1 MTLIRWFQR
10 SRELLLFR
18 ILFYKYFFLKQ
29 IFSISKPYLYKGIF
43 FEKIFSS
50 TNALQLF
57 LSQTFYLQR
66 VQTKFIAYYYRLLYY
81 FTLVFSFNNLSL
93 VFFGIKKEI
102 KYVKQIFKFIR
113 FLNKIFIKILSLNLF
128 FKLLLII
135 SITGRFSKL
144 SKTRILFYQLG
155 DTSKLVSIS
164 TKNSSVQYFTD
175 GFKTRFGIYGFKFWL
190 I

>member
-1 MTLIRWFQR
+1 M
-10 SRELLLFR
+10 
-18 ILFYKYFFLKQ
+18 K
-29 IFSISKPYLYKGIF
+29 
-43 FEKIFSS
+43 
-50 TNALQLF
+50 A
-57 LSQTFYLQR
+57 
-66 VQTKFIAYYYRLLYY
+66 VQTKYIAYYYRLLHY
-81 FTLVFSFNNLSL
+81 FTIVFSFSNLSL
-93 VFFGIKKEI
+93 LFFGVKKEI
-102 KYVKQIFKFIR
+102 KYVKQIFKFIK

-128 FKLLLII
+128 FKTLLIV

-155 DTSKLVSIS
+155 DTSKLISIS